1 MIPNT
6 KPNPSSSL
14 QGKTIVI
21 TGATSGIGL
30 QAAIDFAG
38 LGARVIGV
46 GRDPKRCSAAKQQ
59 VLSKTPKAQVEYL
72 LANLSSLA
80 QVRALAVDIKKIL
93 GRWGQTHL
101 DILVNDAGTYS
112 GRRILTEDGTELTM
126 AVNHYAP
133 FLLTHELMSLLT
145 AAHEAKVLTVSS
157 GSHYNTNIHVHRID
171 HPLIY
176 FGLWAYKVSK
186 LANVLFTLEFNRR
199 FGKTNV
205 RAYAVDPGL
214 VNTEI
219 AFKGTD
225 PISKF
230 VWKIRK
236 NSGTLPEIP
245 VRTML
250 FLAQKSLSTRAGE
263 NYWKDSLPKT
273 PSRVAQDPELARQL
287 WEKSCEVCAMPDWMR
302 EL

>member
-1 MIPNT
+1 MITNAKT
-6 KPNPSSSL
+6 GPSPSL
-14 QGKTIVI
+14 QGKIIVI

-38 LGARVIGV
+38 LRARVIGV

-59 VLSKTPKAQVEYL
+59 VLSQTPKAQVEYL
-72 LANLSSLA
+72 LANLSSQA
-80 QVRALAVDIKKIL
+80 QVRILAADIKKL
-93 GRWGQTHL
+93 LKRWGQTHF
-101 DILVNDAGTYS
+101 DILINDAGTYS

-145 AAHEAKVLTVSS
+145 AADEAKILTVSS

-230 VWKIRK
+230 IWKIRK
-236 NSGTLPEIP
+236 NSGTLPEVP

-250 FLAQKSLSTRAGE
+250 YLAQKSLAEKDGE
-263 NYWKDSLPKT
+263 YYWKDSLPKT
-273 PSRVAQDPELARQL
+273 PSQVAQDPELARQL
-287 WEKSCEVCAMPDWMR
+287 WEKSCEVCTTPDWMR

>member
-1 MIPNT
+1 MITNAKT
-6 KPNPSSSL
+6 GSSSFL

-30 QAAIDFAG
+30 QAAIDFAR
-38 LGARVIGV
+38 LGARIIGV

-59 VLSKTPKAQVEYL
+59 VLCKTPKAQIEYL
-72 LANLSSLA
+72 LANLSSQA
-80 QVRALAVDIKKIL
+80 QVRTLASDIKKVL
-93 GRWGQTHL
+93 KRWGQNHL

-133 FLLTHELMSLLT
+133 FLLTHELLPLLT
-145 AAHEAKVLTVSS
+145 AARESKVLTVSS
-157 GSHYNTNIHVHRID
+157 GSHYNTDIHINRID

-199 FGKTNV
+199 FSRSTV

-236 NSGTLPEIP
+236 NSGTLPEVP

-250 FLAQKSLSTRAGE
+250 YLAQKPSAQRNGE
-263 NYWKDSLPKT
+263 YYWKDSLPKT
-273 PSRVAQDPELARQL
+273 PSRVAQHPELARRL
-287 WEKSCEVCAMPDWMR
+287 WEKSCNLCATPDWLK
-302 EL
+302 EQ